1 MITLKI
7 AVGAILC
14 EGNSLT
20 PVSTHFEDFDYA
32 EDAAMLK
39 KIDLPPDLSS
49 RGVTLI
55 PTIYAHALPGGALPK
70 EDFFRLENALLSRI
84 PDTGLDGVWLYLH
97 GAMCVKELGSAEE
110 MLLQHLR
117 EKIGFSVPVCL
128 AMDFHAD
135 NSDELCRLANCITA
149 YRTAPHRDRE
159 ETQMRAM
166 EQLITCIKED
176 ILPTPQ
182 IRRAN
187 VIPCGDA
194 VLTDLPPMKGIMEA
208 AAAMEKLPGMLSVQV
223 FNGQPWIDEWYTGP
237 SFVVTHRTDTALA
250 SRCAEELSRMFYDA
264 RYDFAFLTEALSPEE
279 ALTVA
284 DAATEPTVFVSDSG
298 DNTTAGAAGDRTEM
312 LLLTQRLGIK
322 NVLIAGIADSAACNA
337 CYDAT
342 IGDTLTLTFG
352 GSLSPD
358 CEKATVTGKL
368 IHRGDLL
375 SYQYNN
381 AGRSATLDCGN
392 YTVVITENRA
402 ALCRPDIFKSID
414 LDPHRFHV
422 VVVKLGYLFPE
433 LAAEAPRAI
442 LAFTKGASAE
452 HLEDMN
458 LKRIR
463 RPIYPLDD
471 NFSN

>member
-1 MITLKI
+1 MIPLKI

-20 PVSTHFEDFDYA
+20 PVPTRFEDFDYA
-32 EDAAMLK
+32 EDAAMLA
-39 KIDLPPDLSS
+39 KIDLPADLASQ
-49 RGVTLI
+49 GVTLI
-55 PTIYAHALPGGALPK
+55 PTIYAHALPGGALAK
-70 EDFFRLENALLSRI
+70 EDFYRLESALLSRI
-84 PDTGLDGVWLYLH
+84 PETGIDGVWLYLH

-110 MLLQHLR
+110 TLLRHLR
-117 EKIGFSVPVCL
+117 EKIGFSIPVCL

-159 ETQMRAM
+159 ETQIRAM
-166 EQLITCIKED
+166 EHLIACIREN

-194 VLTDLPPMKGIMEA
+194 VQTDLSPMREIMEA
-208 AAAMEKLPGMLSVQV
+208 AAEMEKLDGMLSVQV

-237 SFVVTHRTDTALA
+237 SFVVTHHSDTALA
-250 SRCAEELSRMFYDA
+250 SRCAEKLARMFYDA
-264 RYDFAFLTEALSPEE
+264 RHDFTFLTEALPPEE

-284 DAATEPTVFVSDSG
+284 DKAVEPTVFVSDSG

-312 LLLTQRLGIK
+312 LLLTQRLGVK
-322 NVLIAGIADSAACNA
+322 NALIAGIADADACHTCYEAAL
-337 CYDAT
+337 
-342 IGDTLTLTFG
+342 GDTLTLTIG

-358 CEKATVTGKL
+358 VEKATVSGKL

-375 SYQYNN
+375 SYQYSN
-381 AGRSATLDCGN
+381 AGRSATLDCGD

-422 VVVKLGYLFPE
+422 VIVKLGYLFPE
-433 LAAEAPRAI
+433 LAREAPRAI

-458 LKRIR
+458 LQRIR

-471 NFSN
+471 NFLN